1 MRERLAA
8 GAPSAQIPASGSAED
23 GAPVRVAGSVR
34 RSHARASVAAGA
46 LLCGIAVLACL
57 VSLVWTPYDPA
68 AMDHA
73 ARFAAPSLAH
83 PFGCDQFGRDILS
96 RTMAAA
102 QPALLV
108 GLGSVALGAVA
119 GIALG
124 TFAGMAPR
132 GVRAALMRVV
142 EGLMAFPG
150 ILLAMVLV
158 LALGRGLASVLA
170 AIAVF
175 MVPTFARLTCQTT
188 LEVRGGLYMRAARSY
203 GCTGVALVWR
213 HVLPNIAPRLVTQF
227 TASAGSAMLLE
238 AALSFL
244 GLGVQPPTASWGYML
259 SEAFS
264 YVLSYSGV
272 ALAPGLALM
281 ACVLGFNL
289 LGDGLNDLLV
299 GRGGAR

>member
-1 MRERLAA
+1 MRKGACGAA
-8 GAPSAQIPASGSAED
+8 FREEELRARVRAGGA
-23 GAPVRVAGSVR
+23 APK
-34 RSHARASVAAGA
+34 SHARALVAVGA
-46 LLCGIAVLACL
+46 LLSGLVVAVCL

-68 AMDHA
+68 AMNLA
-73 ARFAAPSLAH
+73 ERFAAPSPAH

-96 RTMAAA
+96 RTMAAS

-108 GLGSVALGAVA
+108 GLGSVVLGASVGVALGA
-119 GIALG
+119 
-124 TFAGMAPR
+124 FAGMAGR
-132 GVRAALMRVV
+132 GARAVFMRAV

-158 LALGRGLASVLA
+158 LVLGRGLASVLV

-188 LEVRGGLYMRAARSY
+188 LEVRERLYVRAARSY
-203 GCTGVALVWR
+203 GCTGVSLAVR
-213 HVLPNIAPRLVTQF
+213 HVLPNIAPRLVTQL
-227 TASAGSAMLLE
+227 TASAGAAMLLE

-244 GLGVQPPTASWGYML
+244 GLGVQPPMASWGYML

-264 YVLSYSGV
+264 YVLTYPGIAV
-272 ALAPGLALM
+272 APGAALM
-281 ACVLGFNL
+281 VCVLGFNL

-299 GRGGAR
+299 KRGGPR

>member
-1 MRERLAA
+1 MKN
-8 GAPSAQIPASGSAED
+8 APVPAS
-23 GAPVRVAGSVR
+23 PVHVEATRA
-34 RSHARASVAAGA
+34 RSHAVALTVVGGVLSA
-46 LLCGIAVLACL
+46 LALAACL
-57 VSLVWTPYDPA
+57 VSLVWTPYDPT
-68 AMDHA
+68 AMDLSQ
-73 ARFAAPSLAH
+73 RFAAPSAAH
-83 PFGCDQFGRDILS
+83 LLGCDQFGRDILS

-124 TFAGMAPR
+124 LLAGMAGR
-132 GVRAALMRVV
+132 GVRAAFMRVV

-158 LALGRGLASVLA
+158 LVLGRGLTSVLV

-175 MVPTFARLTCQTT
+175 MVPTFARLTCQTS
-188 LEVRGGLYMRAARSY
+188 LEVRGCLYIKAARSY
-203 GCTGVALVWR
+203 GCRGLSLAVR

-227 TASAGSAMLLE
+227 SASAGSAMLLE

-244 GLGVQPPTASWGYML
+244 GLGVQPPLASWGYML

-264 YVLSYSGV
+264 YVLTYPGIAVAPGV
-272 ALAPGLALM
+272 ALT

-289 LGDGLNDLLV
+289 LGDGLNDLLAR
-299 GRGGAR
+299 RGGAR